1 MEKKLPMRMCTGC
14 SEMKPKRELL
24 RIVRDKEGNISL
36 DLKGKASGRGAY
48 ICNSKQCF
56 EKALKTKRIERQ
68 LSVQLPQEIILQ
80 IEAELDA

>member
-56 EKALKTKRIERQ
+56 EKALKTKRIEKQ